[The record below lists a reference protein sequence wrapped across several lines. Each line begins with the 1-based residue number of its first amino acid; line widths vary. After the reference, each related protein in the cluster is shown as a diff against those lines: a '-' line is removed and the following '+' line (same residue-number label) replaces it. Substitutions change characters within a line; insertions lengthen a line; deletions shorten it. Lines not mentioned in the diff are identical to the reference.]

1 MLVDIEKIRVED
13 RIRKDLGDISE
24 LAKDIEQN
32 GLINPPTV
40 TPDLVLIAGERRLAA
55 CKLLGWQQIEVKVME
70 VRDYEHQLRLEIS
83 ENENR
88 KDFTL
93 AERLDWARR
102 LEQVERLKAKE
113 RMVTSTGGA
122 NPRPLQNFAEAEA
135 GETRDKVAEAV
146 GLGSGET
153 YRKAKYIQEHD
164 PEAIERID
172 SGESSIHRE
181 YQRLRAELEQK
192 DERILKLQQA
202 LEEELKKPPNVIQ
215 VEKMPDGV
223 RDQLIKQDKQIKEL
237 QAELEALREKRGD
250 VSELETRKREMQQ
263 ELADLIEQQRKLKE
277 SVDYEGFLLNN
288 ASEFAAKFQR
298 AAKPLKE
305 VKGELEALGQNATFH
320 WSVVRRVQADIQ
332 VIEEVLDMVR
342 QMCRTVNVSNVVEE
356 GGVIDV

>member
-1 MLVDIEKIRVED
+1 MLVDIDKIRIED

-70 VRDYEHQLRLEIS
+70 VRDYEHQLHLEIS

-102 LEQVERLKAKE
+102 LEQVERLKAEE
-113 RMVTSTGGA
+113 RMK
-122 NPRPLQNFAEAEA
+122 NPLQNFAEGEA

>member
-1 MLVDIEKIRVED
+1 
-13 RIRKDLGDISE
+13 
-24 LAKDIEQN
+24 
-32 GLINPPTV
+32 
-40 TPDLVLIAGERRLAA
+40 
-55 CKLLGWQQIEVKVME
+55 
-70 VRDYEHQLRLEIS
+70 
-83 ENENR
+83 
-88 KDFTL
+88 
-93 AERLDWARR
+93 
-102 LEQVERLKAKE
+102 
-113 RMVTSTGGA
+113 
-122 NPRPLQNFAEAEA
+122 
-135 GETRDKVAEAV
+135 
-146 GLGSGET
+146 
-153 YRKAKYIQEHD
+153 
-164 PEAIERID
+164 
-172 SGESSIHRE
+172 
-181 YQRLRAELEQK
+181 LEQK

-237 QAELEALREKRGD
+237 QAELEALREKKGD

>member
-102 LEQVERLKAKE
+102 LEQVERLKAEE
-113 RMVTSTGGA
+113 RMK
-122 NPRPLQNFAEAEA
+122 NPRENFPG
-135 GETRDKVAEAV
+135 GETGRARDKVAQAV
-146 GLGSGET
+146 GLGSGRQYE
-153 YRKAKYIQEHD
+153 KAKYIADHD
-164 PEAIERID
+164 PEALERID

-250 VSELETRKREMQQ
+250 VSELETRKRELQQ

>member
-93 AERLDWARR
+93 AERLGWARR
-102 LEQVERLKAKE
+102 LEQVERLKARE
-113 RMVTSTGGA
+113 RQGERTDLNIRKNFSGSETGRA
-122 NPRPLQNFAEAEA
+122 
-135 GETRDKVAEAV
+135 RDKVAQAV
-146 GLGSGET
+146 GLGSGLQYE
-153 YRKAKYIQEHD
+153 KAKYIQDHD
-164 PEAIERID
+164 PEALERID

-181 YQRLRAELEQK
+181 YQRLRAELKQK

-250 VSELETRKREMQQ
+250 VSELETRKRELQQ

>member
-1 MLVDIEKIRVED
+1 MLVDIDKIRIED

-113 RMVTSTGGA
+113 RMA
-122 NPRPLQNFAEAEA
+122 ALQNFAEV
-135 GETRDKVAEAV
+135 GITRDKVAEAV

-250 VSELETRKREMQQ
+250 VSELETRKRELQQ

>member
-1 MLVDIEKIRVED
+1 M
-13 RIRKDLGDISE
+13 
-24 LAKDIEQN
+24 
-32 GLINPPTV
+32 
-40 TPDLVLIAGERRLAA
+40 
-55 CKLLGWQQIEVKVME
+55 
-70 VRDYEHQLRLEIS
+70 
-83 ENENR
+83 
-88 KDFTL
+88 

-102 LEQVERLKAKE
+102 LEQVERLKARE
-113 RMVTSTGGA
+113 RQGERTDLNIQENFPGSETGQA
-122 NPRPLQNFAEAEA
+122 
-135 GETRDKVAEAV
+135 RDKVAQAV
-146 GLGSGET
+146 GLGSGRQYE
-153 YRKAKYIQEHD
+153 KAKYIQEHD

-181 YQRLRAELEQK
+181 YQRLRAELKQK

-250 VSELETRKREMQQ
+250 VSELETRKRELQQ

>member
-1 MLVDIEKIRVED
+1 M
-13 RIRKDLGDISE
+13 
-24 LAKDIEQN
+24 
-32 GLINPPTV
+32 
-40 TPDLVLIAGERRLAA
+40 
-55 CKLLGWQQIEVKVME
+55 
-70 VRDYEHQLRLEIS
+70 
-83 ENENR
+83 
-88 KDFTL
+88 
-93 AERLDWARR
+93 
-102 LEQVERLKAKE
+102 
-113 RMVTSTGGA
+113 
-122 NPRPLQNFAEAEA
+122 
-135 GETRDKVAEAV
+135 AEAV

-250 VSELETRKREMQQ
+250 VSELETRKRELQQ

-277 SVDYEGFLLNN
+277 SVDYEGFLLSN

>member
-1 MLVDIEKIRVED
+1 MLVDIDKIRIED

-102 LEQVERLKAKE
+102 LEQVERLKARE
-113 RMVTSTGGA
+113 RQGERTDLNIRENFPGSETGRA
-122 NPRPLQNFAEAEA
+122 
-135 GETRDKVAEAV
+135 RDKVAQAV
-146 GLGSGET
+146 GLGSGRQYE
-153 YRKAKYIQEHD
+153 KAKYIADHD
-164 PEAIERID
+164 PEALERID

-250 VSELETRKREMQQ
+250 VSELETRKRELQQ

>member
-1 MLVDIEKIRVED
+1 MLVDIDKIRIED

-102 LEQVERLKAKE
+102 LEQVERLKAEE
-113 RMVTSTGGA
+113 RMK
-122 NPRPLQNFAEAEA
+122 NPKENFPG
-135 GETRDKVAEAV
+135 GETGQARDKVAQAV
-146 GLGSGET
+146 GLGSGRQYE
-153 YRKAKYIQEHD
+153 KAKYIQEHD
-164 PEAIERID
+164 PEALERID

>member
-102 LEQVERLKAKE
+102 LEQVERLKARE
-113 RMVTSTGGA
+113 RQGERTDLNIRENFPGSETGRA
-122 NPRPLQNFAEAEA
+122 
-135 GETRDKVAEAV
+135 RDKVAQAV
-146 GLGSGET
+146 GLGSGRQYE
-153 YRKAKYIQEHD
+153 KAKYIADHD
-164 PEAIERID
+164 PEALERID

-181 YQRLRAELEQK
+181 YQRLRAELKQK

-250 VSELETRKREMQQ
+250 VSELETRKRELQQ

>member
-102 LEQVERLKAKE
+102 LEQVERLKARE
-113 RMVTSTGGA
+113 RQGERTDLNIRENFPGSETGRA
-122 NPRPLQNFAEAEA
+122 
-135 GETRDKVAEAV
+135 RDKVAEAV
-146 GLGSGET
+146 GLGSGRQYE
-153 YRKAKYIQEHD
+153 KAKYIQEHD
-164 PEAIERID
+164 PEALERID

-237 QAELEALREKRGD
+237 RAELEALREKRGD

>member
-1 MLVDIEKIRVED
+1 MK
-13 RIRKDLGDISE
+13 
-24 LAKDIEQN
+24 N
-32 GLINPPTV
+32 
-40 TPDLVLIAGERRLAA
+40 
-55 CKLLGWQQIEVKVME
+55 
-70 VRDYEHQLRLEIS
+70 
-83 ENENR
+83 
-88 KDFTL
+88 
-93 AERLDWARR
+93 
-102 LEQVERLKAKE
+102 
-113 RMVTSTGGA
+113 
-122 NPRPLQNFAEAEA
+122 PLQNFAEGEA
-135 GETRDKVAEAV
+135 GESRDKVAEAV

-153 YRKAKYIQEHD
+153 YRKAKYIADHD
-164 PEAIERID
+164 PEALERID

-356 GGVIDV
+356 GGVIDA

>member
-113 RMVTSTGGA
+113 RMA
-122 NPRPLQNFAEAEA
+122 APQNFADHEKGEAKE
-135 GETRDKVAEAV
+135 RVAEAV

-250 VSELETRKREMQQ
+250 VSELETRKRELQQ

>member
-113 RMVTSTGGA
+113 RMA
-122 NPRPLQNFAEAEA
+122 APQNFADHEK
-135 GETRDKVAEAV
+135 GETKERVAEAV

-250 VSELETRKREMQQ
+250 VSELETRKRELQQ